1 MPYLL
6 IAKIDTHLK
15 ADKNKHSKDQADTDK
30 LRVSK
35 GDVITGSNFPLE
47 GRFFIVRNAVLKGA
61 PVPGHI
67 IYALDEQW
75 TLEEAPEKPAE
86 ASPAA
91 AASAPAA
98 KPAPGAATQPSPEGK
113 MAEAKAMLAAGKS
126 VSAIAKELR
135 IGRASIKR
143 WRDEA

>member
-1 MPYLL
+1 MPYHL

-15 ADKNKHSKDQADTDK
+15 ADRNKHSKVQPDTDK
-30 LRVSK
+30 LRVAR
-35 GDVITGSNFPLE
+35 GDVIKAPDFPLE

-61 PVPGHI
+61 PIPGHI

-75 TLEEAPEKPAE
+75 TLEDAPEQPVAALPAATAAAPAVE
-86 ASPAA
+86 PAPAA
-91 AASAPAA
+91 A
-98 KPAPGAATQPSPEGK
+98 QPTPDSK
-113 MAEAKAMLAAGKS
+113 MAQAKAMLAAGKT

-135 IGRASIKR
+135 VGRASIKR